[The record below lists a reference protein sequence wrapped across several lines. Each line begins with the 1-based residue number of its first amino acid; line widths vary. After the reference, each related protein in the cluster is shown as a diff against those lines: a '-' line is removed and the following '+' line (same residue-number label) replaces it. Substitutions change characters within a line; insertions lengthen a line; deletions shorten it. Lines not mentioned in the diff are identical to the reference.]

1 MKNIKKLL
9 VLLLVIAMSCTVLL
23 TSCGKDDDDD
33 SKGGSK
39 SYNYEKPINL
49 YFEGDSVLIES
60 AYDNGKIVSNR
71 VTVLSWGESDVITYA
86 YDNAGKIN
94 KITFQEGFYSPVY
107 TYQLSLAD
115 DGISYSTDAKVEY
128 YENGAVKKVELYDF
142 ATIDFDE
149 KGRISSFD
157 EEAVLNY
164 EGDSKTPSSYTVDD
178 EQATLTYDSKGYV
191 TAIAFDE
198 ANVSYTYDSKGNVLS
213 ETIVDN
219 DECVVNE
226 CEYDSKG
233 NRTKITTTEYIDA
246 AKTEIDEKSVMEFN
260 YNSKNLVTSATSK
273 TYEDE
278 AEVEYEIK
286 ISFEYDSKGR
296 ITKMSQEYE
305 SQEYDGEKYVIEYQ
319 YDSDGRIVSGVSTS
333 FDEEGNVEYKSTV
346 AMEYDSLGRL
356 TKETETDYEGDA
368 MDGKQVTE
376 YEYDNKYR
384 ETKETRTYYD
394 ENGDLERKRVYVYTY
409 DAEGNKTS
417 TTTEYD
423 KDGNVTNTW

>member
-9 VLLLVIAMSCTVLL
+9 IILLVIAMSCTVLL
-23 TSCGKDDDDD
+23 TSCGKDDDD
-33 SKGGSK
+33 SKSGSK
-39 SYNYEKPINL
+39 SYKYEKPINL
-49 YFEGDSVLIES
+49 YVDGDSVLIES

-94 KITFQEGFYSPVY
+94 KITFQEGFYSPLY

-149 KGRISSFD
+149 KGRISSFE

-198 ANVSYTYDSKGNVLS
+198 TNVSYTYDSKGNVLS
-213 ETIVDN
+213 ETIVDS
-219 DECVVNE
+219 DECTVTE
-226 CEYDSKG
+226 CEYDSKR
-233 NRTKITTTEYIDA
+233 NPTKITVTEYNDT
-246 AKTEIDEKSVMEFN
+246 AKSEIEEKSVMEFS

-273 TYEDE
+273 AYENENEID
-278 AEVEYEIK
+278 YEITM
-286 ISFEYDSKGR
+286 SFEYDAKGR
-296 ITKMSQEYE
+296 ISKVIQEYE
-305 SQEYDGEKYVIEYQ
+305 YGNGVREYQ
-319 YDSDGRIVSGVSTS
+319 YDSNGRIVGGVATS
-333 FDEEGNVEYKSTV
+333 YNKEGNVEYKNTV

-356 TKETETDYEGDA
+356 IKETDIDYEGDA
-368 MDGKQVTE
+368 MDSKQITE
-376 YEYDNKYR
+376 YEYDNKFR

-394 ENGDLERKRVYVYTY
+394 ENGDLESKKVYDYTY
-409 DAEGNKTS
+409 NAEGNKT
-417 TTTEYD
+417 TTVTEYD
-423 KDGNVTNTW
+423 KDGNVTGTGNW